1 MSVWHPRKHSLSTE
15 RGVHRGSARQLCSSF
30 PVWVSCYSSFHM
42 CSEGIL
48 CFLRMFFSFEEPAL
62 FSHPFHSLWV
72 NMKTFAL
79 PCVWLLLSWTKRPF
93 SPCLPYPTLDSVAM
107 ETHSLAGK
115 GFCIPVG
122 DCYKCAVSPLCVCVC
137 FGETVPPPL
146 SLWGCMHICVC
157 V

>member
-1 MSVWHPRKHSLSTE
+1 
-15 RGVHRGSARQLCSSF
+15 
-30 PVWVSCYSSFHM
+30 
-42 CSEGIL
+42 
-48 CFLRMFFSFEEPAL
+48 
-62 FSHPFHSLWV
+62 
-72 NMKTFAL
+72 MKTFAL

-137 FGETVPPPL
+137 FGETVPPLL
-146 SLWGCMHICVC
+146 SLFEAVC
-157 V
+157 TSVFVCKSFFFVCLFLEALSWNSRLLLQTSLSVQPVTRTRHSVGLNRIKQTNTHRI